1 LPTIAY
7 NSSCKAD
14 HAPIQTL
21 SEKKKGFE

>member
-7 NSSCKAD
+7 DSSCKTD

-21 SEKKKGFE
+21 SENKKGFE